1 MLDIKKYR
9 FMALVLIIVLAI
21 GQLFRLD
28 LVKNAETQIDFRNM
42 YVGSS
47 ILIQNKNPYSDTL
60 LKNSWEKIASHEK
73 IEKGLN
79 IGLPNMPLLYFP
91 NALVFYSPFLVFN
104 YSLSALINQ
113 CITLL
118 LVLGCAFFTIRILSL
133 YHIHLGTFSQI
144 TIYATWFASKATVN
158 TINVG
163 QPMWYSLFF
172 CLLACY
178 LFKKSNY
185 IFGALVLSL
194 ATIKPTLAIPFFIF
208 LFITENKKWVIISS
222 IISVLF
228 LIIPTLIYNPKLWDL
243 FNGLILQIKG
253 YKEYISS
260 EYTQGFTYSFEVL
273 SNSSWSGIFYF
284 NKNLLFILNAI
295 SFLSLMASI
304 FLYSKNK
311 KYELH
316 VLIMIFFVTLGSIH
330 HKYYDT
336 LILLFPVILMIFN
349 AQFYID
355 FWNKLALSIWFFGA
369 LLPIKALERIFQ
381 INIPE
386 EWQMVNSYTILLGF
400 IFCAIS
406 LVKDTL
412 QSATGKP

>member
-194 ATIKPTLAIPFFIF
+194 ATIKPTLALPFFLF

-295 SFLSLMASI
+295 SFESTS
-304 FLYSKNK
+304 
-311 KYELH
+311 
-316 VLIMIFFVTLGSIH
+316 
-330 HKYYDT
+330 
-336 LILLFPVILMIFN
+336 
-349 AQFYID
+349 
-355 FWNKLALSIWFFGA
+355 
-369 LLPIKALERIFQ
+369 
-381 INIPE
+381 
-386 EWQMVNSYTILLGF
+386 
-400 IFCAIS
+400 
-406 LVKDTL
+406 
-412 QSATGKP
+412 